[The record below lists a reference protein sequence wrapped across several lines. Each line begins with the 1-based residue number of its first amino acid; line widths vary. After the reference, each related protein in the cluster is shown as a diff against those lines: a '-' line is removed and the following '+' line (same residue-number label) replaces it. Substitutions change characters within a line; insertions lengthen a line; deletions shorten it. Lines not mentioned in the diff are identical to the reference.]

1 MRGVILAGAAGLAGA
16 DVGAVAGLQ
25 FEPIDPF
32 DKGRSETCPT
42 ADLQFE
48 PIDHW
53 LFVCDWASARIRSE
67 TCFGEEEVGLVC
79 DWASVRIR
87 SESLFGEQGGAGVA
101 GAPVKAAMP
110 YSR

>member
-16 DVGAVAGLQ
+16 DVGAVAG
-25 FEPIDPF
+25 
-32 DKGRSETCPT
+32 
-42 ADLQFE
+42 LQFE

-87 SESLFGEQGGAGVA
+87 SESLFGEQGGAGAA

-110 YSR
+110 